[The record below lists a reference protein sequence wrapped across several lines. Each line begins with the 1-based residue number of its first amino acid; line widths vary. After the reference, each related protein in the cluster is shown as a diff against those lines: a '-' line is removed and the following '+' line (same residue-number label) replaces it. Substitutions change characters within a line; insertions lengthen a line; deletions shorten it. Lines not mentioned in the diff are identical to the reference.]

1 MTTTTPRRQ
10 STEPAP
16 PSLGPPPKLRRRP
29 AVVAA
34 GVVVALVSSLAVGWM
49 WTRANDR
56 VEVLV
61 AAGDVPRGAVIEADD
76 VTKARINPD
85 AALDPLSA
93 SRAGDVVGQR
103 AGADLSAG
111 SLITDAMLES
121 EPVPTDGESLVP
133 VTLPAE
139 LASGLDLQVGDRVKV
154 VLTPGSGQE
163 AAGNPAFTASE
174 VAGVSFAPETGAT
187 VVSVLVPEAD
197 GPVLAA
203 RVAAGNFYL
212 VLDSRSR

>member
-1 MTTTTPRRQ
+1 MTTTTSRQ

-16 PSLGPPPKLRRRP
+16 PALGPPPRLRRRP

-49 WTRANDR
+49 WTRSNDR
-56 VEVLV
+56 IEVLV
-61 AAGDVPRGAVIEADD
+61 AASAVPRGAVIDAGDL
-76 VTKARINPD
+76 TTAHINSD
-85 AALDPLSA
+85 ESLDPLPA
-93 SRAGDVVGQR
+93 SRAEDVVGQL

-111 SLITDAMLES
+111 SLITGAMLQADA
-121 EPVPTDGESLVP
+121 VPADGESLVP

-139 LASGLDLQVGDRVKV
+139 LATGLDLQVGDRVKV

-163 AAGNPAFTASE
+163 AAGNPAFTPAE

-187 VVSVLVPEAD
+187 VVSVLVPETD

-212 VLDSRSR
+212 VLDSRNR